1 MTIPMNDFVRQV
13 ASMRR
18 ELEEV
23 FARVLDSGW
32 FILGKEVEA
41 FEREMAQ
48 FVGVAHA
55 VGVGNGMDAIELVLR
70 GLGIG
75 PGDEVITTT
84 NSAFATALAIVRTG
98 ATPVFCDIDPETY
111 AIDASKV
118 EALITPRTKAL
129 LPVHIYGQA
138 ADLDVLGAIA
148 LRRGLALIGDAA
160 QAHGAHYRGRD
171 VGTYGAATCYSFY
184 PTKNLGAFGDGGM
197 VVTNDAQLA
206 ERVRR
211 LRNYGQT
218 NRYEHTELGLNSR
231 LDELHA
237 ALLRVKLRHL
247 PAQNARRRAIAARYR
262 EALAGLPLQLPVEK
276 PYGESVWHLFVIRT
290 PQRDAIGQ
298 FLRERGITTHVH
310 YPIILPKQPAL
321 ALAGSW
327 PQAEQ
332 CAQEYLSLPIFP
344 ELTDAEVEMI
354 CAAVREACGVA
365 RD

>member
-13 ASMRR
+13 ATMRR
-18 ELEEV
+18 ELDEA

-41 FEREMAQ
+41 FEREMAA
-48 FVGVAHA
+48 FAGVSHA
-55 VGVGNGMDAIELVLR
+55 IGVGNGMDAIELALR
-70 GLGIG
+70 ACDIG
-75 PGDEVITTT
+75 AGDEVITTT
-84 NSAFATALAIVRTG
+84 NSAFATALAIVRAG
-98 ATPVFCDIDPETY
+98 ATPVFADIDPQTY
-111 AIDASKV
+111 SIDPARV
-118 EALITPRTKAL
+118 EALITPRTRAL

-138 ADLDVLGAIA
+138 ADLTALETIA
-148 LRRGLALIGDAA
+148 TRHKLTLIGDAA
-160 QAHGAHYRGRD
+160 QAHGATHDGRD
-171 VGTYGAATCYSFY
+171 VATFGAATCYSFY

-197 VVTNDAQLA
+197 VVTNDAKLA

-218 NRYEHTELGLNSR
+218 NRYEHADLGLNSR

-247 PAQNARRRAIAARYR
+247 PAHNARRRAISARYR
-262 EALAGLPLQLPVEK
+262 ATLADLPVQLPVEK
-276 PYGESVWHLFVIRT
+276 HGESVWHLFVVRT
-290 PQRDAIGQ
+290 PKRDALGQ
-298 FLRERGITTHVH
+298 FLREHGITTHVH

-327 PQAEQ
+327 PVAEQ

-344 ELTDAEVEMI
+344 ELTDDEIDTVCARIAEFF
-354 CAAVREACGVA
+354 RG
-365 RD
+365 